1 MAFEQDYAGIGVG
14 KTFGVKGLGG
24 VNGQVKA
31 YGKEVQITFEVD
43 SDTVDDVYSAT
54 VLNDYIITG
63 LLLNVEEGFGS
74 GATADLSVDGGAG
87 LTTDLNLNTTGVT
100 KPALTGLANTSGT
113 GPVEIVLDLSDA
125 DTQAATAGK
134 ATVVVTLE
142 RI

>member
-24 VNGQVKA
+24 VNGQVKT

-43 SDTVDDVYSAT
+43 SDTVGDVYSAT

-63 LLLNVEEGFGS
+63 LLLNVEESFGA
-74 GATADLSVDGGAG
+74 GAVADLSVDGGAG

-100 KPALTGLANTSGT
+100 KPALTGLGNTSGT
-113 GPVEIVLDLSDA
+113 GAVDIVLDLSDA
-125 DTQAATAGK
+125 DTQAATTGK

>member
-24 VNGQVKA
+24 VNGQVKT

-43 SDTVDDVYSAT
+43 SDTVDNVYSAT

-63 LLLNVEEGFGS
+63 LLLNVEEGFGA
-74 GATADLSVDGGAG
+74 GATADLSVGGGAG
-87 LTTDLNLNTTGVT
+87 LTTDLNLNTTGVS
-100 KPALTGLANTSGT
+100 KPALTGLGNTSGT
-113 GPVEIVLDLSDA
+113 GPVDIVLDLSDA
-125 DTQAATAGK
+125 DTQAATTGK